1 MDAGG
6 GNELPPSA
14 RLFHGLIQVPTRT
27 MRDGDHHRLTGEG
40 T

>member
-1 MDAGG
+1 MQRGH
-6 GNELPPSA
+6 LSFVL
-14 RLFHGLIQVPTRT
+14 RGLIQVPTRT